1 MREMGIYA
9 HPLAILAF
17 KVEDAWG
24 DNGAVIVWA
33 RSYPEAKRLGAD
45 GLEMEYGDV
54 ECERYAKLDG
64 FTGDLLGWLIDNGW
78 YFSCQECEERCYS
91 ETLVRR
97 GDDVFCSVAHAEKF
111 AAYWAE
117 KKRTESEF
125 QRFAEVKW
133 FGYAPKISYVN
144 VAGDAYCQVYVVG
157 TREVVRGEFIRPDEI
172 RRPSSQLVIE

>member
-45 GLEMEYGDV
+45 GLEMEYGD
-54 ECERYAKLDG
+54 G
-64 FTGDLLGWLIDNGW
+64 FTGDLLGWMIEDGW

-91 ETLVRR
+91 ENIVRR
-97 GDDVFCSVAHAEKF
+97 GDDVFCSVAHAETF
-111 AAYWAE
+111 AADGAE
-117 KKRTESEF
+117 EARTRAEF

-157 TREVVRGEFIRPDEI
+157 TREVAHGEFIRSDEI